1 MPFLGY
7 LRNLSLFKS
16 KEKLIILD
24 IIYTTIIKDN
34 IIKNISFKRLN
45 IIDLILKNLI
55 KLIKRRYFN
64 FNLIKTYLNI
74 NKANITFI
82 NSGLLLRLIKRE
94 YT

>member
-1 MPFLGY
+1 MIY
-7 LRNLSLFKS
+7 
-16 KEKLIILD
+16 II
-24 IIYTTIIKDN
+24 IIKDSA
-34 IIKNISFKRLN
+34 IKNILFKRLN